1 MLSKEIAVKK
11 NYCVLALYMTIMGAG
26 LYICKNFLGT
36 PYDSPNFSEKFLP
49 FMVTLA
55 VLAGVFWKKNRREL
69 VLKSDSKPGYFL
81 PLVVFIPIVA
91 TGIYVIIKGFRPETG
106 FLILL
111 LDTSLIGI
119 AEEGMFRGILLGGLV
134 RRIKPVQAVLVSSL
148 FFSALHGL
156 NIFGGLE
163 ASEVV
168 SQMGSTIVMG
178 VFLASM
184 YLYTEKIAF
193 PVVFH
198 SMWDLIILG
207 QNYVKIDSL
216 PLILIGAGVVE
227 LAVSALI
234 LLKLV
239 RNKTTFGNISG
250 V

>member
-1 MLSKEIAVKK
+1 MA
-11 NYCVLALYMTIMGAG
+11 IMGTG
-26 LYICKNFLGT
+26 LFVCKRFLGT
-36 PYDSPNFSEKFLP
+36 PYDSPDFSEKFLP
-49 FMVTLA
+49 FMTTLG
-55 VLAGVFWKKNRREL
+55 VLAAVFWKKNRMEL

-81 PLVVFIPIVA
+81 PMVVFVPIVA
-91 TGIYVIIKGFRPETG
+91 TGIYVIVKGFRPETG

-134 RRIKPVQAVLVSSL
+134 RRIKPVQAVLVSSV

-156 NIFGGLE
+156 NILGGLD
-163 ASEVV
+163 ATEVV

>member
-1 MLSKEIAVKK
+1 MKK
-11 NYCVLALYMTIMGAG
+11 NYCVLALYMAIMGTG
-26 LYICKNFLGT
+26 LFVCKRFLGT
-36 PYDSPNFSEKFLP
+36 SYDSPDFSEKFLP
-49 FMVTLA
+49 FMTTLG
-55 VLAGVFWKKNRREL
+55 VLSVVFWKKNRREL

-81 PLVVFIPIVA
+81 PMVVFVPIVA
-91 TGIYVIIKGFRPETG
+91 TGIYVIVKGFRPETG

-111 LDTSLIGI
+111 LDTSLIGV